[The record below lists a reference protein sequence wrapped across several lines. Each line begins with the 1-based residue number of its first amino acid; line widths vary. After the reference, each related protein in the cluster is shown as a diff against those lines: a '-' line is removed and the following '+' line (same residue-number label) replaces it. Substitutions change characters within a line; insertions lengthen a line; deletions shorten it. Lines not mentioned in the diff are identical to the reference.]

1 MDAVHYVSTPD
12 LLTAEVMELRLIAR
26 LRPRYNHAFT
36 RTAKYCYVRLTLSEQ
51 WPRLVIAS
59 RIAKTVASSA
69 DIYLGPISTRAMARD
84 VVDAIESVIPLR
96 RCTVRM
102 GRKYRAPEDA
112 PVCSAAQLGL
122 ALCPCSG
129 TADPQEYAREVERVV
144 GAMMGEAKEVVEKLT
159 IKMRKYSQD
168 QRFEEAGDVLA
179 RIDALET
186 VLRRVQTARDLIAA
200 GSFEFTA
207 QNISYR
213 IECGLLQATHI
224 DGAEFKPVAP
234 PLPRDLSEL
243 FHAPTSAL
251 LAAAPSST
259 PIAPA
264 ALTTMPIAPELI
276 DEILC
281 IARHTRTT

>member
-144 GAMMGEAKEVVEKLT
+144 GAMMGDANEVVEKLT

-243 FHAPTSAL
+243 FHAPTLAP
-251 LAAAPSST
+251 LAAATS
-259 PIAPA
+259 APA
-264 ALTTMPIAPELI
+264 PLTTMPIAPELI

-281 IARHTRTT
+281 IARHTARNI